1 MGGVDHASLAL
12 TQDYQFETL
21 TQTRTVLSGLS
32 VTLMPRKDVL
42 SPASRHTV
50 LYVLRCPA
58 YCYPNA
64 MFGLT
69 ENMRIRNLGY
79 EGCYEI
85 PPLW

>member
-1 MGGVDHASLAL
+1 MGGLDHASLAL

-21 TQTRTVLSGLS
+21 TQIRTGFSGLS
-32 VTLMPRKDVL
+32 VSLVPHKDVL
-42 SPASRHTV
+42 SPASRHNV
-50 LYVLRCPA
+50 LYVLLCPA

-69 ENMRIRNLGY
+69 ENMRIRQLGY
-79 EGCYEI
+79 KGFYEI